1 MTIKDTVVNLSVFIF
16 CIAKDQFIYT
26 IPHTYLTVII
36 SFNELA
42 SKSITMFLI
51 ILGLLLI
58 IIISAAAKN
67 NFAIAKFV
75 GIGRIVGLL
84 FILIGISTACIK
96 QIDAGEV
103 GVKVLFGSVQNEVLQ
118 SGLHF
123 VNPLLDIKRLDV
135 KTQNYTM
142 SGVHDEGDKA
152 GDDAIRVLTS
162 DGLEVTIDLTVLYR
176 VVAADAPRLLRETG
190 EDFRDKIVR
199 PITRTKI
206 RDNAVYYQA
215 VDLFGN
221 KRDEFQQRIYKT
233 IEDDFKKRGLM
244 LEQLLVRNITLPNSV
259 KASIESKINAE
270 QDAKKMEFVLLK
282 EKQEAERKRVE
293 AQGIADYQRIIN
305 TGLTDQQLQYEQ
317 IKAMKEIALSQNAKI
332 IVMGKGNTPL
342 IIDGKQ

>member
-1 MTIKDTVVNLSVFIF
+1 
-16 CIAKDQFIYT
+16 
-26 IPHTYLTVII
+26 
-36 SFNELA
+36 
-42 SKSITMFLI
+42 MFLI
-51 ILGLLLI
+51 ILGVVVLLLVTVVAKSNPQIEKFTGAGRLVALLLI
-58 IIISAAAKN
+58 IIGVMN
-67 NFAIAKFV
+67 
-75 GIGRIVGLL
+75 
-84 FILIGISTACIK
+84 ACIK
-96 QIDAGEV
+96 QIDAGDV
-103 GVKVLFGSVQNEVLQ
+103 GVKVLFGSVQNDVLN

-123 VNPLLDIKRLDV
+123 VNPLLDVKKIDV

-142 SGVHDEGDKA
+142 SGIHDEGNKS
-152 GDDAIRVLTS
+152 GDDAIRVLAS

-176 VVAADAPRLLRETG
+176 VIGNDAPKLLRETG
-190 EDFRDKIVR
+190 DDYRDKIVR

-215 VDLFGN
+215 VELFST

-233 IEDDFKKRGLM
+233 IEDDFKKRGLL

-270 QDAKKMEFVLLK
+270 QDAKKMEFVLQK

-293 AQGIADYQRIIN
+293 AQGIADYQKIIN

-317 IKAMKEIALSQNAKI
+317 IKAMKELSLSSNAKV
-332 IVMGKGNTPL
+332 IVMGKGSAPI

>member
-1 MTIKDTVVNLSVFIF
+1 
-16 CIAKDQFIYT
+16 
-26 IPHTYLTVII
+26 
-36 SFNELA
+36 
-42 SKSITMFLI
+42 MFLI
-51 ILGLLLI
+51 VLGILVFI
-58 IIISAAAKN
+58 VTAVVVKN
-67 NFAIAKFV
+67 NPVIAKFA
-75 GIGRIVGLL
+75 GTGRVIAGL
-84 FILIGISTACIK
+84 FILLGVATSCIK

-103 GVKVLFGSVQNEVLQ
+103 GVKVLFGSIQPDVLA

-123 VNPLLDIKRLDV
+123 VDPLLDIKKIDI

-142 SGVHDEGDKA
+142 SGVLDEGNKS

-176 VVAADAPRLLRETG
+176 VVSSEAPRLLRETG
-190 EDFRDKIVR
+190 DDYRDKIVR

-221 KRDEFQQRIYKT
+221 KRDEFQQRIYKS
-233 IEDDFKKRGLM
+233 IEDDFRKRGLM

-270 QDAKKMEFVLLK
+270 QDAKKMEFVLQK

-293 AQGIADYQRIIN
+293 AQGIADYQHIIN
-305 TGLTDQQLQYEQ
+305 TGLTEQQLQYEQ
-317 IKAMKEIALSQNAKI
+317 IKAMKELALSSNAKV
-332 IVMGKGNTPL
+332 IVMGKGNSP
-342 IIDGKQ
+342 IILDSK

>member
-1 MTIKDTVVNLSVFIF
+1 
-16 CIAKDQFIYT
+16 
-26 IPHTYLTVII
+26 
-36 SFNELA
+36 
-42 SKSITMFLI
+42 MFLI
-51 ILGLLLI
+51 VLGFIILI
-58 IIISAAAKN
+58 AVSVIAKSNAVAAK
-67 NFAIAKFV
+67 FAGA
-75 GIGRIVGLL
+75 GRIVGVL
-84 FILIGISTACIK
+84 FILLGISSACIK
-96 QIDAGEV
+96 QIDAGEI
-103 GVKVLFGSVQNEVLQ
+103 GVKKLFGSIQNDVLG

-123 VNPLLDIKRLDV
+123 INPLLDVAKLDV

-142 SGVHDEGDKA
+142 SGVRDEGDKV

-176 VVAADAPRLLRETG
+176 VVAADAPKLLRETG
-190 EDFRDKIVR
+190 DDYRDKIVR

-215 VDLFGN
+215 VDLFGS

-293 AQGIADYQRIIN
+293 AQGIADYQKIIN

-317 IKAMKEIALSQNAKI
+317 IKALKEIAISPNAKVVI
-332 IVMGKGNTPL
+332 MGKGNSPL
-342 IIDGKQ
+342 ILDGKQ

>member
-1 MTIKDTVVNLSVFIF
+1 
-16 CIAKDQFIYT
+16 
-26 IPHTYLTVII
+26 
-36 SFNELA
+36 
-42 SKSITMFLI
+42 MFLI
-51 ILGLLLI
+51 ILGVVVLLLVTVVAKSNPQIEKFTGAGRLVALLLI
-58 IIISAAAKN
+58 IIGVMN
-67 NFAIAKFV
+67 
-75 GIGRIVGLL
+75 
-84 FILIGISTACIK
+84 ACIK
-96 QIDAGEV
+96 QIDAGDV
-103 GVKVLFGSVQNEVLQ
+103 GVKVLFGSVQADVLN

-123 VNPLLDIKRLDV
+123 VNPLLDVKKIDV

-142 SGVHDEGDKA
+142 SGVHDEGNKT
-152 GDDAIRVLTS
+152 GDDAIRVLAS

-176 VVAADAPRLLRETG
+176 VIANDAPKLLRETG
-190 EDFRDKIVR
+190 DDYRDKIVR

-215 VDLFGN
+215 VELFST

-233 IEDDFKKRGLM
+233 IEDDFKKRGLL

-270 QDAKKMEFVLLK
+270 QDAKKMEFVLQK

-293 AQGIADYQRIIN
+293 AQGIADYQKIIN

-317 IKAMKEIALSQNAKI
+317 IKAMKELSLSANAKV
-332 IVMGKGNTPL
+332 IVMGKGSAPI

>member
-1 MTIKDTVVNLSVFIF
+1 
-16 CIAKDQFIYT
+16 
-26 IPHTYLTVII
+26 
-36 SFNELA
+36 
-42 SKSITMFLI
+42 MFLI
-51 ILGLLLI
+51 VIGIIILIVASVILKNNPAAERFKPMGRLLGLI
-58 IIISAAAKN
+58 
-67 NFAIAKFV
+67 
-75 GIGRIVGLL
+75 
-84 FILIGISTACIK
+84 FILLGISTSCVK
-96 QIDAGEV
+96 QIDAGQV
-103 GVKVLFGSVQNEVLQ
+103 GVKILFGSIQNDIMG

-123 VNPLLDIKRLDV
+123 INPLLDVKKLDV

-142 SGVHDEGDKA
+142 SGINDEGQKA

-176 VVAADAPRLLRETG
+176 IVAAEAPRLLRETG
-190 EDFRDKIVR
+190 DDYRDKIVR

-221 KRDEFQQRIYKT
+221 KRDEFQQRIYKS

-317 IKAMKEIALSQNAKI
+317 IKAMKELALSANAKV
-332 IVMGKGNTPL
+332 IVMGKGNTPI